1 MNERDMYRIMV
12 WGAVALALIS
22 GIAAV
27 VLLILTVTQGML
39 LIIPTILLALTAIG
53 CGGAVVYYGQRLS
66 GHRKVFANE
75 IEQEVLSRKQRR
87 ELRNARGGL
96 VMQRAMIEIENER
109 DNIIHRQI
117 EASHDPDKPPHT
129 TRFGDDDY

>member
-1 MNERDMYRIMV
+1 MNERDMYRVMM
-12 WGAVALALIS
+12 WGSVALALVS
-22 GIAAV
+22 GIATV
-27 VLLILTVTQGML
+27 VLLVLTVTQGML
-39 LIIPTILLALTAIG
+39 LIIPTLLLAVVTVG
-53 CGGAVVYYGQRLS
+53 CGGGVVYYGKRYS
-66 GHRKVFANE
+66 GNAKVFSNE
-75 IEQEVLSRKQRR
+75 IEQEVLTRKQRR